1 MPKTD
6 AEAKVELAAMV
17 AERDITFA
25 QFARRIG
32 RNEMWVSRKVKGS
45 SPVSLSDYSLMK
57 SALDEIPPNR
67 SLKEGE

>member
-57 SALDEIPPNR
+57 SALEEIPPKR

>member
-32 RNEMWVSRKVKGS
+32 RNEMWVSRKVKGR

-57 SALDEIPPNR
+57 SALEEIPPKR

>member
-67 SLKEGE
+67 SLKQGE

>member
-32 RNEMWVSRKVKGS
+32 RNEMWVSRKVKGR

-57 SALDEIPPNR
+57 SALEEIPPKR
-67 SLKEGE
+67 SLNEGE